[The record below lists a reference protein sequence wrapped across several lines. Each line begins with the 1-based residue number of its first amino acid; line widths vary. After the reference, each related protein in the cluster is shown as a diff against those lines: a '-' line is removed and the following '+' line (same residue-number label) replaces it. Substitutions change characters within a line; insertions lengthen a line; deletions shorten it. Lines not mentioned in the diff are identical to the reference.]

1 MNSSINTI
9 EIITFLLLFFGIA
22 LSIGKYQYNKQIK
35 KNTHESSNKYN
46 SKFTS

>member
-9 EIITFLLLFFGIA
+9 EVITFFFLFFGIA

-35 KNTHESSNKYN
+35 KNTHESANKHN
-46 SKFTS
+46 NKFIS

>member
-1 MNSSINTI
+1 MNSDINSI
-9 EIITFLLLFFGIA
+9 EVITFFLLFFGIA

-35 KNTHESSNKYN
+35 KNTHDSTNKHN